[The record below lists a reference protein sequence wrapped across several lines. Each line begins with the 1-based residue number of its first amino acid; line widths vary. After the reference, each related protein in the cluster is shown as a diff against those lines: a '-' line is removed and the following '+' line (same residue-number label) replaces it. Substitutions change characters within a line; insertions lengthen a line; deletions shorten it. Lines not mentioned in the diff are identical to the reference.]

1 MRLEHVLPEGQHG
14 SAEKATAPTR
24 PPHWPHAPV
33 AHAAEIW
40 SASVLLPSVVTAPPL
55 CKLMRSNAVN
65 PTAPSAI
72 ATTDFSLPELRSHAQ
87 RLVAPESRP
96 LSLESSY
103 PSIAR
108 RPALLAGCNSGPNPS
123 AVRVVCE
130 TQQSYLILSVAHP
143 SIELW
148 SRVPSVAFP
157 HITCELTRDER

>member
-108 RPALLAGCNSGPNPS
+108 EAGTARLGEDLRWPPLRQEGRGGNTSGRTS
-123 AVRVVCE
+123 
-130 TQQSYLILSVAHP
+130 
-143 SIELW
+143 
-148 SRVPSVAFP
+148 
-157 HITCELTRDER
+157 

>member
-103 PSIAR
+103 PSIAGR
-108 RPALLAGCNSGPNPS
+108 RPPLLG
-123 AVRVVCE
+123 
-130 TQQSYLILSVAHP
+130 
-143 SIELW
+143 
-148 SRVPSVAFP
+148 
-157 HITCELTRDER
+157 ERKGYVG

>member
-108 RPALLAGCNSGPNPS
+108 EAGTTCWVRTYVGRLRGGQGGNTSGQTSVHEQGSFKGPTGFKQIFT
-123 AVRVVCE
+123 RV
-130 TQQSYLILSVAHP
+130 
-143 SIELW
+143 
-148 SRVPSVAFP
+148 
-157 HITCELTRDER
+157 

>member
-96 LSLESSY
+96 LSLELSY
-103 PSIAR
+103 PSISGGWHRLLGEDHFVR
-108 RPALLAGCNSGPNPS
+108 RSGGKYQ
-123 AVRVVCE
+123 R
-130 TQQSYLILSVAHP
+130 T
-143 SIELW
+143 
-148 SRVPSVAFP
+148 
-157 HITCELTRDER
+157 D

>member
-103 PSIAR
+103 PSIAVAP
-108 RPALLAGCNSGPNPS
+108 PA
-123 AVRVVCE
+123 
-130 TQQSYLILSVAHP
+130 
-143 SIELW
+143 W
-148 SRVPSVAFP
+148 
-157 HITCELTRDER
+157 